1 MHVDVAGDIRINGY
15 LSRTIFSS
23 IHPKWECHQHLGPSQ
38 VSFSFPNI
46 VIQHVIHS
54 DDDNDNMR
62 SDLLKGVPTIQQR
75 SLLAQAGS

>member
-23 IHPKWECHQHLGPSQ
+23 IHPKWESHQHLGPTR